1 MIRNMIIPG
10 QVEKSYTVANIDQT
24 SINRIPISMFKN
36 AAGSMTLN
44 VIDYG
49 KVNFVL
55 NISRMQNAAA
65 SIFMKFVDVNI

>member
-1 MIRNMIIPG
+1 
-10 QVEKSYTVANIDQT
+10 
-24 SINRIPISMFKN
+24 MFKN